1 MAWLIAN
8 EPTLCPDRERATEV
22 GQRLVELGVLHHVVQ
37 KSKPFLDGYFFYRFA
52 KVTSPVRALVLI
64 SIVAQ
69 DVDVTRE
76 QTSTVIED
84 AEYPDILIPFL
95 KDVSVVSFPS
105 QGIQVQP

>member
-64 SIVAQ
+64 SFVVAGCGCYARA
-69 DVDVTRE
+69 DVNGHRRRG
-76 QTSTVIED
+76 
-84 AEYPDILIPFL
+84 IP
-95 KDVSVVSFPS
+95 
-105 QGIQVQP
+105 